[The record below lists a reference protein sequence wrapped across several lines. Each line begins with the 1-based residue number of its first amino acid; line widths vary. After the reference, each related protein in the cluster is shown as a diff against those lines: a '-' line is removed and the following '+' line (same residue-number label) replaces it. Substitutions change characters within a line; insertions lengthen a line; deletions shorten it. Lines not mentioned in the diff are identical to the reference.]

1 MPASEGHPALAPS
14 AWFVR
19 FAHLVPP
26 GARLLDLACGQG
38 RHARFFAARGASVLA
53 VDRDA
58 EALAELAA
66 VRAIETRKVDLEA
79 GDWPLAGER
88 FDAIVVANYLHR
100 PLFGPLLDAL
110 APDGALIYETF
121 AAGNEA
127 FGRPSNPAFLLARG
141 ELVDLVSGR
150 MTIVAFE
157 QGRLSAPGRD
167 AVVQRVAAVGAG
179 RTWPPTLEPAPDAA
193 AGSA

>member
-14 AWFVR
+14 PWFVR
-19 FAHLVPP
+19 FAHLVAP
-26 GARLLDLACGQG
+26 GARVLDLACGHG
-38 RHARFFAARGASVLA
+38 RHARFFASRGAKVLA
-53 VDRDA
+53 VDRDP
-58 EALAELAA
+58 EALAALAT
-66 VRAIETRKVDLEA
+66 VRAVETRAIDLET

-110 APDGALIYETF
+110 ASDGALLYETF

-127 FGRPSNPAFLLARG
+127 HGRPANPAFLLARD
-141 ELVDLVSGR
+141 ELANLVSGR

-157 QGRLSAPGRD
+157 QGRVSAPGRD
-167 AVVQRVAAVGAG
+167 AVVQRGAADGAA
-179 RTWPPTLEPAPDAA
+179 RTWPPTLEPAPGAA

>member
-1 MPASEGHPALAPS
+1 MSASEGHLELAPS
-14 AWFVR
+14 PWFVR
-19 FAHLVPP
+19 FAHLVPS
-26 GARLLDLACGQG
+26 GARVLDLACGRG

-58 EALAELAA
+58 EALAALAM
-66 VRAIETRKVDLEA
+66 VRAIETRTIDLET

-110 APDGALIYETF
+110 APDGALLYETF

-127 FGRPSNPAFLLARG
+127 HGRPTNPAFLLARD
-141 ELVDLVSGR
+141 ELANLVSGR

-157 QGRLSAPGRD
+157 QGRVSAPGRD

-179 RTWPPTLEPAPDAA
+179 RTWPPTLEPAPGAA